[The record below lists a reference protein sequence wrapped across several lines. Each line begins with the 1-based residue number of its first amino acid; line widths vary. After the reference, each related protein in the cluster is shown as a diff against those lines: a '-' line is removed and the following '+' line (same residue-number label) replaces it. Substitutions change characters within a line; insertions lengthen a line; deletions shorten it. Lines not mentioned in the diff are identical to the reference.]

1 MQQDKFELV
10 RTDKQGSKTVS
21 TTKNWLVAVSAIEQL
36 SNLNKCL
43 EKTETTCDVLEND
56 EMVTYTIQ

>member
-21 TTKNWLVAVSAIEQL
+21 TTKNWLVAVSTIKSISQQ
-36 SNLNKCL
+36 NKCL